1 MKIRL
6 RSWLASKTNISPY
19 STSVHTLKYVS
30 LVIFDEKAFQTYAR
44 YKHIVKTLFLLFHV
58 NTILSGLTNKIIFK
72 EFQMNTYMQ
81 TNIINLLMQKCVCEI
96 PMPTVQC
103 YSWII
108 RIIQVYVLRKYRN
121 QMLFMNIKNYSRQC
135 VQEVHKSN
143 AKVLT
148 CYCNRCFDISRIQ

>member
-1 MKIRL
+1 MTRKLFKPMRGI
-6 RSWLASKTNISPY
+6 NIS
-19 STSVHTLKYVS
+19 LKRYFCYVM
-30 LVIFDEKAFQTYAR
+30 LIRFCLAWQTR
-44 YKHIVKTLFLLFHV
+44 SFSK
-58 NTILSGLTNKIIFK
+58 NFK
-72 EFQMNTYMQ
+72 MNTYMQ
-81 TNIINLLMQKCVCEI
+81 TNVINLLMQKCVCEI

-103 YSWII
+103 CSWII

-121 QMLFMNIKNYSRQC
+121 QMLFMNIKNHSRQC